1 MRVSIVADRE
11 DAMRVINDA
20 GRFTPPAG
28 QDRNHWIEHLR
39 VPDLSV
45 GTYSVPRGG
54 VDDQVPHTEDEI
66 YVVISGRAVLSA
78 GHEGVGEVGGAAV
91 GPGSVIYVAAGE
103 EHRFTDVTEDLA
115 AVVLFAPAEGAREQ
129 AGG

>member
-1 MRVSIVADRE
+1 MPLSIVAGRE
-11 DAMRVINDA
+11 DTMRVISDA
-20 GRFTPPAG
+20 GRFTNPVA
-28 QDRNHWIEHLR
+28 QDGNHWIEHLR
-39 VPDLSV
+39 VADLSV

-66 YVVISGRAVLSA
+66 YVVISGRALLQA
-78 GHEGVGEVGGAAV
+78 GEDGTVV

-115 AVVLFAPAEGAREQ
+115 AIVLFAPSEGTRDQ
-129 AGG
+129 AAG

>member
-20 GRFTPPAG
+20 GRFTPPVG

-39 VPDLSV
+39 VTDLSV

-66 YVVISGRAVLSA
+66 YVVISGRAVLRA
-78 GHEGVGEVGGAAV
+78 GEDSSAV
-91 GPGSVIYVAAGE
+91 GPGAVIYVAAGE

-115 AVVLFAPAEGAREQ
+115 AVVLFAPAEGTREQ
-129 AGG
+129 AGS